1 MEFGGEFFHEPHRGH
16 GMPRCMPAGGV
27 SQTPGRMCLC
37 CEWST
42 ECATVKGET
51 GGCDGGKRN
60 LVMVEVPRLGDGDRP
75 SLFGKRC
82 RCQQMLI
89 APRDSNTRFGKLPTG
104 V

>member
-1 MEFGGEFFHEPHRGH
+1 MEFGGEFFHEPQRGH
-16 GMPRCMPAGGV
+16 GMPRHMPAGGV

-37 CEWST
+37 YEWST
-42 ECATVKGET
+42 ECV
-51 GGCDGGKRN
+51 GGVRPGVADGGKRN
-60 LVMVEVPRLGDGDRP
+60 LVVEVPRPGDGDRP

-89 APRDSNTRFGKLPTG
+89 APWHSNTRFGKPPTAG